1 LFTFQARAGISST
14 DLFTYDTTKDGERF
28 IINRYV
34 KPEASAL
41 LMVILNAGAQ

>member
-14 DLFTYDTTKDGERF
+14 DLFTYDATKDGQRF
-28 IINRYV
+28 IVNRYV